1 MPKRTEIDH
10 GNPFEAFRRLVYLHN
25 VQQLA
30 PQMGLKPGTLYNKAD
45 ADAES
50 HNQPTLRDVVQL
62 TRLTGDTRV
71 LDALC
76 EMFDRAAF
84 DVTPHAQA
92 SDDALLELIARMG
105 VESGEFHAA
114 VLQALVSHKF
124 TVADLQAIR
133 AEAFDLVGA
142 LMTLVQRVEGL
153 LDE

>member
-62 TRLTGDTRV
+62 TRLTADTRV
-71 LDALC
+71 LDALN

-84 DVTPHAQA
+84 DVAPHAQA
-92 SDDALLELIARMG
+92 SDEALLELIARMG

-114 VLQALVSHKF
+114 VLQALVAHKF
-124 TVADLQAIR
+124 TRADLQAIR